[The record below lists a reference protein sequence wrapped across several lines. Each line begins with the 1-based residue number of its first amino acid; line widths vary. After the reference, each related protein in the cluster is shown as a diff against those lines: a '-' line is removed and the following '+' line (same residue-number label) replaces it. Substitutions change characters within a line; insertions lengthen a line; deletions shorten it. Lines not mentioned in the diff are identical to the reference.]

1 MCYPKHLLFLL
12 GATSNNYL
20 ISVGQ
25 KTASYKNCLWS
36 IYYMNTPRQRGR
48 GCLLAWTPINQ
59 LASKNYP
66 MVPSC
71 LCTYMFFFLPGKYFS
86 PNPSRPHL
94 LEEPLL
100 ISYYSLQSFSVKAF
114 LTHLQL
120 HKSRV
125 FSTVLHTPCAC
136 P

>member
-1 MCYPKHLLFLL
+1 MRYPKHLLFLL
-12 GATSNNYL
+12 GATRNNSL

-36 IYYMNTPRQRGR
+36 IYRMNTPRKTGR
-48 GCLLAWTPINQ
+48 GCLLVWTPVNQ

-66 MVPSC
+66 IAPSC

-86 PNPSRPHL
+86 PNPSRPQL
-94 LEEPLL
+94 LEELLL
-100 ISYYSLQSFSVKAF
+100 ISYYSLQSFSVKPF
-114 LTHLQL
+114 LTHLQP
-120 HKSRV
+120 HKSLV
-125 FSTVLHTPCAC
+125 FSFFLQTPCAC